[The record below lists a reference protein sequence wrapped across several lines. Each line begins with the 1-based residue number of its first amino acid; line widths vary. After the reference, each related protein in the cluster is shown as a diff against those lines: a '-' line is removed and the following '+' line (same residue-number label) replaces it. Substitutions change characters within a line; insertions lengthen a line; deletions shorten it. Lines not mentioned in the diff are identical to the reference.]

1 MKNHLL
7 LQGSEPSSY
16 QVYLTFPCSYVG
28 RWKQSSSLHA
38 TRDYTD
44 LSHLSSASLLQV
56 IHHMEAIT
64 DLWWPVLHY
73 SILLAVLYSSE
84 MKGRGD
90 ETLFNVWTNHRFR
103 HGIIVLFILFF
114 TLLIAFPK
122 ILRFGML
129 SLIATKHRADGFMA
143 SSISIKIP
151 PRVVTV
157 NLSASLFMKSSG
169 RFLLPV
175 QICCT

>member
-1 MKNHLL
+1 MREEQEQDKYLCTSPRTSVSCNTPSSRDFPSLVWFVYCIAPRRSFLGVPQVHHLQYHLL

-56 IHHMEAIT
+56 IHHVEAIT

-84 MKGRGD
+84 MKGRGRW
-90 ETLFNVWTNHRFR
+90 N
-103 HGIIVLFILFF
+103 
-114 TLLIAFPK
+114 
-122 ILRFGML
+122 
-129 SLIATKHRADGFMA
+129 
-143 SSISIKIP
+143 
-151 PRVVTV
+151 TV
-157 NLSASLFMKSSG
+157 
-169 RFLLPV
+169 
-175 QICCT
+175 